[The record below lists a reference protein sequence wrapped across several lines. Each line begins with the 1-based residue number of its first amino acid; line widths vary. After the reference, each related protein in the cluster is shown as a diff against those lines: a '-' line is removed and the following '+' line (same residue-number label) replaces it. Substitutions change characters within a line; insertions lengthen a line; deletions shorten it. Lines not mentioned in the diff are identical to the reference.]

1 MNKRYTEAEV
11 QSIREMLDRRYS
23 FAEVGKE
30 VGRTARSVASKCFQL
45 GLRSN
50 AINGRKSDAAD
61 GIKCNGMVTI
71 RLSQKIHERLARHC
85 QRRRISVNEF
95 LAALIEVQVDQ

>member
-11 QSIREMLDRRYS
+11 QSIREMLDRRHS
-23 FAEVGKE
+23 FAEIAKEIGRPTGSISGKC
-30 VGRTARSVASKCFQL
+30 RQL

-50 AINGRKSDAAD
+50 AIKGRKSDAAD
-61 GIKCNGMVTI
+61 GIKCTGMVTV

-85 QRRRISVNEF
+85 QKRRISVNEF
-95 LAALIEVQVDQ
+95 LVALIETQVDQ